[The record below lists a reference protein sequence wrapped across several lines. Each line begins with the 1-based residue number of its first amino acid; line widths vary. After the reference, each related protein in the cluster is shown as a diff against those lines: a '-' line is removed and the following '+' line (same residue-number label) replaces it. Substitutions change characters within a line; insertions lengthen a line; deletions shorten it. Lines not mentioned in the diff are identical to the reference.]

1 MVKHLSRD
9 ALYAPLSN
17 YTSASKSKSKDTP
30 TDKIK
35 NLSNTLKEK
44 SLYTFLETVS
54 SEYHDSSSIIG
65 LKNGGSNGGN
75 GLKASH
81 MEKLLAQRALTLI
94 KGGFH
99 TSVAKSTDQNVDS
112 GVNVNVNSGKKR
124 GRKNGVFRHNGSMS
138 NKKRKRLQEK
148 SGKTN
153 SSKVGDI
160 RGDVL
165 VGLNQMWN
173 EYIDEMLPKKKESGS
188 FSFDPAQITSL
199 ASKMELIGA
208 YVSIQ
213 ESRSTS
219 YSGKKGFI
227 VDSIKNIWKIAI
239 QKGDKSPSDF
249 ESLSQCNEWKLIL
262 LPKRDSALL
271 IVFNI
276 RGESLRV
283 LASGITLH
291 PR

>member
-17 YTSASKSKSKDTP
+17 YTSASKSKDTP

-35 NLSNTLKEK
+35 SLSNNLKEK

-99 TSVAKSTDQNVDS
+99 TSIAKSTDQNVDS

-148 SGKTN
+148 SGKTK
-153 SSKVGDI
+153 SSQVGDI

-165 VGLNQMWN
+165 VGLNMMWN

-188 FSFDPAQITSL
+188 FDPSQITSL

-227 VDSIKNIWKIAI
+227 VDSTKNVWKIAI
-239 QKGDKSPSDF
+239 QKGDKSPCDF
-249 ESLSQCNEWKLIL
+249 ETLNQCNEWKLIM

-283 LASGITLH
+283 LASGTTLH

>member
-1 MVKHLSRD
+1 MLIRER
-9 ALYAPLSN
+9 
-17 YTSASKSKSKDTP
+17 
-30 TDKIK
+30 
-35 NLSNTLKEK
+35 KEP
-44 SLYTFLETVS
+44 E
-54 SEYHDSSSIIG
+54 
-65 LKNGGSNGGN
+65 
-75 GLKASH
+75 
-81 MEKLLAQRALTLI
+81 
-94 KGGFH
+94 
-99 TSVAKSTDQNVDS
+99 
-112 GVNVNVNSGKKR
+112 
-124 GRKNGVFRHNGSMS
+124 KNGVFRHNGSMS

-153 SSKVGDI
+153 SSQAGDI

-173 EYIDEMLPKKKESGS
+173 EYIDEMLPKKKESS
-188 FSFDPAQITSL
+188 SLFDPAQITSL

-227 VDSIKNIWKIAI
+227 VDSTKNVWKIAI

-249 ESLSQCNEWKLIL
+249 ESLNQCNEWKLIM

-283 LASGITLH
+283 LASGTTLH

>member
-17 YTSASKSKSKDTP
+17 YTSASKSKDTP
-30 TDKIK
+30 NKI
-35 NLSNTLKEK
+35 NQLSNNLREK
-44 SLYTFLETVS
+44 SLYSFLETVS

-65 LKNGGSNGGN
+65 VKNGGSNGGN

-94 KGGFH
+94 QGGFH
-99 TSVAKSTDQNVDS
+99 TSVAKSTDQNVNS

-138 NKKRKRLQEK
+138 NKKRKRLQGK

-153 SSKVGDI
+153 SSQAGAI

-165 VGLNQMWN
+165 VGLNEMWN
-173 EYIDEMLPKKKESGS
+173 DYIDDMLPKKKESS
-188 FSFDPAQITSL
+188 SSDPSEMTSL

-227 VDSIKNIWKIAI
+227 VGSTKNVWKIAI
-239 QKGDKSPSDF
+239 PKGDKSPSDF
-249 ESLSQCNEWKLIL
+249 ESLSQCNEWKLIM

-271 IVFNI
+271 VVCNI
-276 RGESLRV
+276 HGESFRI
-283 LASGITLH
+283 LASGTTLH